1 MQLHQLRYLRA
12 VIRTGSVTA
21 AAQSEHVAQPSI
33 SKQLRLLEHE
43 LGTPLFHRVGRRV
56 VPTDAAL
63 ALADCADRVFDDLA
77 ATVDLI
83 AGPAGTAGGSLR
95 LCATETLTNNLL
107 PAALSII
114 RAESPSAR
122 IRVEM
127 LGTDDAIARVVADEF
142 DLALLVLP
150 LRDSRLDVHSLRRE
164 PILLAVAPGHPW
176 AAEPRSAVAVEAALG
191 AQNLLLSMPGHGLR
205 SQVEEVANAH
215 GIALEAWIE
224 LRSVQ
229 ALLAMVA
236 SGGGIAFV
244 PAMSVAGR
252 TDVVGLP
259 LDPPLDREVGWVR
272 RPGRHLPAIALRLLT
287 LLGEPGPL
295 P

>member
-43 LGTPLFHRVGRRV
+43 LATPLFHRVGRRV
-56 VPTDAAL
+56 VPTEAAL
-63 ALADCADRVFDDLA
+63 TLADCADRVFDDLA
-77 ATVDLI
+77 ATTSLI
-83 AGPAGTAGGSLR
+83 ADPAGAVGGTLR
-95 LCATETLTNNLL
+95 LCATETLTDNLL
-107 PAALSII
+107 PTALSVI
-114 RAESPSAR
+114 RAESPAAR

-150 LRDSRLDVHSLRRE
+150 LRDSRLEVHPLRTE
-164 PILLAVAPGHPW
+164 PILLAVAPSHPW
-176 AAEPRSAVAVEAALG
+176 AAARAAVPIQEALSAPG
-191 AQNLLLSMPGHGLR
+191 LLFSMPGHGLR
-205 SQVEEVANAH
+205 SQVEAVANAR
-215 GIALEAWIE
+215 GIALEARIE

-236 SGGGIAFV
+236 AEGGIAFV
-244 PAMSVAGR
+244 PAMSLAGR

-272 RPGRHLPAIALRLLT
+272 RPGRHLPLIGLRLLS
-287 LLGEPGPL
+287 LLRDED
-295 P
+295 